1 MSYIQLNEDGTF
13 LREVYGDVQEW
24 DEKNYCG
31 VDALVRDGKAEQFRV
46 YPLVRT
52 EQPAFDPITHGVRAA
67 TPVLIDGRWTQQW
80 EVYPLPAEDVSANQD
95 AAAQALQQSIMDAT
109 QERLDSFARTRNYD
123 GILSAC
129 TYATS
134 NVPKFAAEGQVAVNL
149 RDATWAALYQILEEV
164 QAGQREAPTGFSDI
178 EPLLPPL
185 EWPV

>member
-1 MSYIQLNEDGTF
+1 MIYIEKSTNRYPVFADQIKALFPEISFPKGQYEFEGFDI
-13 LREVYGDVQEW
+13 VYNSEIPD
-24 DEKNYCG
+24 
-31 VDALVRDGKAEQFRV
+31 
-46 YPLVRT
+46 
-52 EQPAFDPITHGVRAA
+52 FDPEVCFLSEGN
-67 TPVLIDGRWTQQW
+67 PVEINGKFYRNWIVNNLSEDAILEIKQQKAKQ
-80 EVYPLPAEDVSANQD
+80 LQAEIV
-95 AAAQALQQSIMDAT
+95 DAT

-134 NVPKFAAEGQVAVNL
+134 NIPKFAAEGQSAVNL

-164 QAGQREAPTGFSDI
+164 QAGQRETPSGFSDI

>member
-1 MSYIQLNEDGTF
+1 MYIQTDDKSNF
-13 LREVYGDVQEW
+13 LRYLGEGNIEFDS
-24 DEKNYCG
+24 NT
-31 VDALVRDGKAEQFRV
+31 F
-46 YPLVRT
+46 
-52 EQPAFDPITHGVRAA
+52 QPANSLSEEQAIHFGVHKLVEVKQPDYNPLYQRIKESIPA
-67 TPVLIDGRWTQQW
+67 IQEGKWTQQW
-80 EVYPLPAEDVSANQD
+80 QVEDLSITEVQD
-95 AAAQALQQSIMDAT
+95 NLQKQALDIKRRIVQET
-109 QERLDSFARTRNYD
+109 QNRLDIFANSRNYD

-134 NVPKFAAEGQVAVNL
+134 NIPKFAAEGQIAVNL

>member
-1 MSYIQLNEDGTF
+1 MLINTNKNTYPYSVSQLKRDNPQTSFPKDMTD
-13 LREVYGDVQEW
+13 EVLASW
-24 DEKNYCG
+24 G
-31 VDALVRDGKAEQFRV
+31 VFPV
-46 YPLVRT
+46 YST
-52 EQPAFDPITHGVRAA
+52 EQPKYDSVTHSIAEL
-67 TPVLIDGRWTQQW
+67 PPSYINGRWEQQW
-80 EVYPLPAEDVSANQD
+80 EVYELAPEVVLANQ
-95 AAAQALQQSIMDAT
+95 QSVSEALQQSVVAST

-134 NVPKFAAEGQVAVNL
+134 NIPKFAAEGQVAVNL